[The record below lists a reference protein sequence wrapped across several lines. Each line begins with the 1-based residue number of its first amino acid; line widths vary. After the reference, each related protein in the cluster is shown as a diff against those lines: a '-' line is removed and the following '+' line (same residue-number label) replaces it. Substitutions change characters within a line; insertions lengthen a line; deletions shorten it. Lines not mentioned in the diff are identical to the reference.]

1 MFGKGRQLIDTE
13 QPLQENT
20 PQQPQVQ
27 TQDIQSQEQPQA
39 QPPQIE

>member
-13 QPLQENT
+13 QPQENNT
-20 PQQPQVQ
+20 NNIPQVQ